1 MIKLENLDFSHKDK
15 PIIKNISLEFEVGKL
30 YCILG
35 PNGCGKTTLI
45 NLMSRAL
52 SPQKGSI
59 ILDGKEIKSY
69 SQKELA
75 KKISL
80 LPQGRNMP
88 ETTVE
93 QLVFYG
99 RYPYMGIMKK
109 PTQKDA
115 EIISY
120 ALERAGVSHLKDRTL
135 DSLSG
140 GERQSAYIAML
151 LAQDTPCI
159 LLDEPTTYLDISNEI
174 SLITLL
180 KALANEGKCVI
191 AVLHNIPSALK
202 AADRVLVM
210 KSGENVF
217 FGESENAIKSGV
229 FKDVFKVDIVKTEV
243 DGRVQ
248 YVVI

>member
-1 MIKLENLDFSHKDK
+1 MIKLNNLEFSHQGKS
-15 PIIKNISLEFEVGKL
+15 IIKNVSLEFEGGKL

-52 SPQKGSI
+52 SPKKGSI

-69 SQKELA
+69 SQGEVA

-109 PTQKDA
+109 PTQKDT

-120 ALERAGVSHLKDRTL
+120 ALERAGVLHLKNRTL

-159 LLDEPTTYLDISNEI
+159 LLDEPATYLDISNEI

-180 KALANEGKCVI
+180 KSLANEGKCVI

-202 AADRVLVM
+202 VADRVLVM

-217 FGESENAIKSGV
+217 FGEPENAIKRGV
-229 FKDVFKVDIVKTEV
+229 FKEVFNVDIVKTEV